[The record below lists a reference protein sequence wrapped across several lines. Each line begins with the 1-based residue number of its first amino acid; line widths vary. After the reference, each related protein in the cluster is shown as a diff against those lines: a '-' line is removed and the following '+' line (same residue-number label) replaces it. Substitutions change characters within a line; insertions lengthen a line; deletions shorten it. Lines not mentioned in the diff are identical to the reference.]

1 MLMVESIYFLAFA
14 FWRWLVTFDSN
25 HPIRHRYVIM
35 SPVSANSSG
44 VADLLQT
51 FSGTGA
57 SANSSVLSSTL
68 ASTQVQTALQNA
80 SPGDIV
86 QLSEQAVQLQQVAG
100 LFGSSEQA
108 ANAASNTVNRTG

>member
-1 MLMVESIYFLAFA
+1 MTS
-14 FWRWLVTFDSN
+14 
-25 HPIRHRYVIM
+25 
-35 SPVSANSSG
+35 VSADASG

-57 SANSSVLSSTL
+57 SASSSAL
-68 ASTQVQTALQNA
+68 ASTQVQTALQSA

-100 LFGSSEQA
+100 IFASSESSA
-108 ANAASNTVNRTG
+108 PPPNTTIQLLG

>member
-1 MLMVESIYFLAFA
+1 MTS
-14 FWRWLVTFDSN
+14 
-25 HPIRHRYVIM
+25 
-35 SPVSANSSG
+35 VSANPSG

-57 SANSSVLSSTL
+57 SASSSALS
-68 ASTQVQTALQNA
+68 STQVQTALQSA

-100 LFGSSEQA
+100 LFASSEPSPTAPNSTIQLL
-108 ANAASNTVNRTG
+108 G

>member
-1 MLMVESIYFLAFA
+1 M
-14 FWRWLVTFDSN
+14 T
-25 HPIRHRYVIM
+25 
-35 SPVSANSSG
+35 PVSSNSSG

-57 SANSSVLSSTL
+57 SASSSALSSAL
-68 ASTQVQTALQNA
+68 ASTQVQTALQKA

-100 LFGSSEQA
+100 LFGSSERTEAA
-108 ANAASNTVNRTG
+108 ANNTLSLLG